1 MDFGQSVVSF
11 KTFLEQIKPEHV
23 TTFLHWVRETAD
35 DYLQNIAETDTG
47 NADTM
52 LHSIQEDLRNSLPM
66 NAISPTETIY
76 IPTSGPNAD
85 CDPNKA
91 VHIDAFLFDDEI
103 IDELCEKGQMSR
115 NYCTECGS
123 HNTKA
128 LTFLSHSASANQ
140 IKYIF
145 TYLLSDL
152 TGKTVMDV
160 GSRTGAVLYG
170 AYVYSQAS
178 SIVGVEMDGSFCQ
191 LQNNIVQKYKM
202 EDRVKVIQSD
212 IQQQAE
218 LLQNCNVVVLNNVF
232 EFFMPVEEQLKIWKF
247 LRQTLCKKD
256 TLIVAVPSLKNS
268 LDSIQSDISVHH
280 WVKEVDIQDKLRL
293 GNIALYKTSEESDL
307 EAIHLYQVL

>member
-1 MDFGQSVVSF
+1 
-11 KTFLEQIKPEHV
+11 
-23 TTFLHWVRETAD
+23 
-35 DYLQNIAETDTG
+35 
-47 NADTM
+47 
-52 LHSIQEDLRNSLPM
+52 M
-66 NAISPTETIY
+66 NAISSTETIY

-85 CDPNKA
+85 CDPQKA
-91 VHIDAFLFDDEI
+91 VHVDAFLYDDEI

-115 NYCTECGS
+115 NYCKECGS
-123 HNTKA
+123 HKTKP

-145 TYLLSDL
+145 TYLLPDL
-152 TGKTVMDV
+152 TGKTVLDV

-178 SIVGVEMDGSFCQ
+178 SIVGVEMDSSFCQ
-191 LQNNIVQKYKM
+191 LQNIIVQKYKM

-218 LLQNCNVVVLNNVF
+218 LLQSCDVMVLNNVF
-232 EFFMPVEEQLKIWKF
+232 EFFMPVEEQFKIWKF

-256 TLIVAVPSLKNS
+256 TLIVTVPSLEKS
-268 LDSIQSDISVHH
+268 LSSIQSDIDVHH
-280 WVKEVDIQDKLRL
+280 WVREVDIPDKLSM